1 MDSTKK
7 LFLFENTTCLFYS
20 MSKKV
25 THILAWTVFNSIE
38 KQNCTYSGCGNIY
51 TTGIIIILVRRTVM
65 CSNGLEREFFLAPD
79 GSSFSGRKQSLEF
92 MKKSGTAS
100 EEDIRRMESGCKVV
114 WSCEDPTLPPG
125 WKTRESVINSRY
137 RYLQE
142 TKTNLKM
149 LFII

>member
-1 MDSTKK
+1 
-7 LFLFENTTCLFYS
+7 
-20 MSKKV
+20 
-25 THILAWTVFNSIE
+25 
-38 KQNCTYSGCGNIY
+38 
-51 TTGIIIILVRRTVM
+51 M